1 MATSLEDF
9 MGCQHCAIH
18 FTLLAVVPN
27 YSCMPHTF
35 KHILLNKMCPPRID
49 HIGLKRGSGRSVVVE
64 TLHKLLVKQ
73 KNKAIVRQLTDTP
86 PYISKEGV

>member
-1 MATSLEDF
+1 
-9 MGCQHCAIH
+9 MGCQRCAIH

-35 KHILLNKMCPPRID
+35 KNFLNKMFPPRID
-49 HIGLKRGSGRSVVVE
+49 YIGLKRGSRRSVVVE
-64 TLHKLLVKQ
+64 TLHKLLAKL